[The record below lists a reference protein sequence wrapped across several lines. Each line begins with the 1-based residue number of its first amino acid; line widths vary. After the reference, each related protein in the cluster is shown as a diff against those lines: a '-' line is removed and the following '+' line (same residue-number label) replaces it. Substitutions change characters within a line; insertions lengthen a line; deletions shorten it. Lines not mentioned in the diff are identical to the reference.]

1 MLWKGKFFKSCSQKR
16 TAVVQG
22 VSFPEHVCPFW
33 LLQAYR
39 WLGRRWTSQ
48 EDQLKY
54 FVSNRSAAT
63 SRWSGTGYQHQC
75 SCLRSFCEPASHFWG
90 EAKTHRAKNS
100 EANGRGT
107 PREFHP
113 DSMWVLP
120 FQGSPVPAP
129 FAFSV
134 VWDNLELQLFS
145 WSCLFPSVPD
155 VHRATVF
162 AYRNLVYLCSSA

>member
-1 MLWKGKFFKSCSQKR
+1 MLWKGKFFKSCSQMCKGS
-16 TAVVQG
+16 AFL
-22 VSFPEHVCPFW
+22 SMFAHFDC
-33 LLQAYR
+33 YR
-39 WLGRRWTSQ
+39 LIDDLGRRWTSQ
-48 EDQLKY
+48 EDQLKS

-63 SRWSGTGYQHQC
+63 SRWSGTGYKRQC
-75 SCLRSFCEPASHFWG
+75 SCLRSFCEPASHSWG

-107 PREFHP
+107 PREFHR

-129 FAFSV
+129 FAFSL

-145 WSCLFPSVPD
+145 WSCSF
-155 VHRATVF
+155 HRETVF